1 MPRRDIASG
10 RWLQSRQAGFTL
22 IELIVVLVIMS
33 LMLSLFVAY
42 GPVRSPALTVRAA
55 AMQVVQ
61 GLRSARA
68 RAIASNR
75 AVTFALDLDGHS
87 FRVGETPPQPLP
99 ATLHLA
105 MRTIAGKADQ
115 SRNIGAISF
124 APDGSSSG
132 GQIEMA
138 DNGNRLIVG
147 VDWLTGRVSVADAR

>member
-1 MPRRDIASG
+1 MG
-10 RWLQSRQAGFTL
+10 
-22 IELIVVLVIMS
+22 
-33 LMLSLFVAY
+33 LMVSLFVTF
-42 GPVRSPALTVRAA
+42 GPIRSSALTVRAA
-55 AMQVVQ
+55 ATQVVQ

-75 AVTFALDLDGHS
+75 AVTFVLDLDGHS

-99 ATLHLA
+99 TTLHLT
-105 MRTIAGKADQ
+105 MLTIAGKADR
-115 SRNIGAISF
+115 SHDTGAISF